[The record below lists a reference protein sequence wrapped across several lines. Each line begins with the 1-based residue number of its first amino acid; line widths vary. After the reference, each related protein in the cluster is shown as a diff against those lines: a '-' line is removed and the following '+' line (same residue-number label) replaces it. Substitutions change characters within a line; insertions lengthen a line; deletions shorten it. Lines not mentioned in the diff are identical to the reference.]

1 MKVLT
6 VAIPVYNTEKYLKRC
21 FDSVLIGEILD
32 DIEIVAVNDGSK
44 DHSIDI
50 LKDYEGRYPGTVV
63 VVDKENGGHG
73 SAVNAALDHA
83 TGRYFR
89 VLDSDDWFFSG
100 DFVEMVR
107 RLRSEKADVVISNYA
122 KEFVYDGRTEDLVW
136 KDLEDG
142 VLYNFDTI
150 DLDIL
155 HQEYFV
161 MANTVYRTQVLRD
174 SGLRLMEK
182 TFYVDMQFNIIPIT
196 CVKTFT
202 FYDLDIYRYFIGRPD
217 QSMNLGNFIKNRK
230 NHEKVMKFLVE
241 FYTERAEGLTQN
253 KRAYIQL
260 ILYYMLTTHYY
271 IHCYYPDKGSRELY
285 DDIRAFDRYLLETN
299 PELYELMNKLGQ
311 IRYNRKTGFRFVRIS
326 PRFFR
331 NLIQRVGDLRRKR
344 G

>member
-150 DLDIL
+150 DL
-155 HQEYFV
+155 EV
-161 MANTVYRTQVLRD
+161 VLED
-174 SGLRLMEK
+174 DNGK
-182 TFYVDMQFNIIPIT
+182 V
-196 CVKTFT
+196 
-202 FYDLDIYRYFIGRPD
+202 
-217 QSMNLGNFIKNRK
+217 IKNPCQKCRGVGRVRVNK
-230 NHEKVMKFLVE
+230 
-241 FYTERAEGLTQN
+241 AETITIPAGT
-253 KRAYIQL
+253 
-260 ILYYMLTTHYY
+260 
-271 IHCYYPDKGSRELY
+271 
-285 DDIRAFDRYLLETN
+285 
-299 PELYELMNKLGQ
+299 
-311 IRYNRKTGFRFVRIS
+311 IRYKIMS
-326 PRFFR
+326 
-331 NLIQRVGDLRRKR
+331 IKKM
-344 G
+344 